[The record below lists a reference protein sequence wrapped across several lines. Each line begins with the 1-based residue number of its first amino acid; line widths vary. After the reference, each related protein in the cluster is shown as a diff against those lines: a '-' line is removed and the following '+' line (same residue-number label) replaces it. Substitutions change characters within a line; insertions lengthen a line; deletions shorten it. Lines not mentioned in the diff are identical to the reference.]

1 MLEKYIESKRQ
12 RYIIKRI
19 LRAIPVIILA
29 TVVAFLFMRIGGA
42 TSPARRILGARAT
55 EEMIQ
60 QFNRKHDLHL
70 PPHQQYLKW
79 FQGLLFEGDLG
90 TSLRYDEP
98 VSDLVWARIP
108 LTFQL
113 MSLSL
118 LISIVMGISMGVIG
132 ALKHNTWIDYLVTV
146 QSLFWRSIPSFWAG
160 TMFLLLFTFYLDIF
174 PTGGH
179 PGGWG
184 GIYYLI
190 LPATV
195 LGLRL
200 QAIIAR
206 LTRSSMLNV
215 LNKEYMKS
223 AKTKGL
229 KKYMVIFKHGLRN
242 ALIPVVTIIAMR
254 LPWLFGGAM
263 VTEKIFNLPGMGR
276 LLYDG
281 VMAKDFILVQSV
293 VLLITII
300 AVIANLTADIAY
312 TYVDPRI
319 DLMSSEEGR

>member
-1 MLEKYIESKRQ
+1 MLERYIESKRK

-29 TVVAFLFMRIGGA
+29 TVVAFLFMRG
-42 TSPARRILGARAT
+42 TQSPARNILGPRAT
-55 EEMIQ
+55 EEMIK
-60 QFNRKHDLHL
+60 QFNQKHNLNLPLHE
-70 PPHQQYLKW
+70 QYFRW
-79 FQGLLFEGDLG
+79 FKGLLLEGDLG
-90 TSLRYDEP
+90 TSLRYGEP
-98 VSDLVWARIP
+98 VGELVWARIP
-108 LTFQL
+108 ITIQL
-113 MSLSL
+113 MGLSL

-160 TMFLLLFTFYLDIF
+160 TMFLLVFAFYIGLFPI
-174 PTGGH
+174 GGH

-206 LTRSSMLNV
+206 LTRSSMLDV

-229 KKYMVIFKHGLRN
+229 KKYAVIFKHGLRN

-254 LPWLFGGAM
+254 LPWLFGGAV
-263 VTEKIFNLPGMGR
+263 VTERIFNLPGMGR
-276 LLYDG
+276 LLFEG
-281 VMAKDFILVQSV
+281 VTSKDFILVQSV
-293 VLLITII
+293 VMLITII
-300 AVIANLTADIAY
+300 AVIANLIADIAY

-319 DLMSSEEGR
+319 DLTSAEEE